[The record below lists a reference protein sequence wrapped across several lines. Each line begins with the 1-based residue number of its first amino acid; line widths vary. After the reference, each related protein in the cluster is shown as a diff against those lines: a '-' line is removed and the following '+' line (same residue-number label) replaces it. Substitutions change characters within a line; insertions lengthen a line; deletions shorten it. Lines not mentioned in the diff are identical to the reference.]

1 MKNYTINNNK
11 KVNKILNVNDLD
23 KVAGGMSPGD
33 EYITEEEVEYC
44 DGVYENGRHE
54 WVRTG
59 RHKEESFFIFWTI
72 GYDEYVCTKCGAT
85 KWVH

>member
-1 MKNYTINNNK
+1 MSQKLMRISEEELE
-11 KVNKILNVNDLD
+11 KVV
-23 KVAGGMSPGD
+23 GGSLPGD

-44 DGVYENGRHE
+44 EGSYAFGRHE

-59 RHKEESFFIFWTI
+59 RHKEESFFIFWTR

-85 KWVH
+85 KWEHV